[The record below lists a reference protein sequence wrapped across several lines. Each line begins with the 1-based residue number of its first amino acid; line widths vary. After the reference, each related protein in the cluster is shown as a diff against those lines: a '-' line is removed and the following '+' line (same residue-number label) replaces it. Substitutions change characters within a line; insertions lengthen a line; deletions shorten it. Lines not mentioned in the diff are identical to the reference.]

1 MSRIGKIARRTFLL
15 GSVAIVGGVA
25 FGYWKYKQPYGN
37 PLDDRLADG
46 EASLTPYVKVASD
59 GITIITPRA
68 EMGQGVHTTLAAM
81 VAEELDV
88 ELDAVKIEHGPA
100 SYAYYNEAFLEE
112 AVPFLPTDHSTT
124 AEMMRGF
131 TKVPAKFL
139 ALQLTGGSSTT
150 PDGFVKMRKAGA
162 AARVVLVKAA
172 AQKLGVAESSL
183 KTADGEVIAP
193 NGEKVAYT
201 ELATLAATIEPPAD
215 PELRP
220 QSEWKLLGKSQPR
233 VDMVSKV
240 TGTAPFGID
249 TELDGMLY
257 ATVRVNPF
265 LGAGVKSYDA
275 TKTLGMRGV
284 KKVVPVTNGLAVIA
298 TNTWYAMEGAKALK
312 VEWKPAPYPLTT
324 SEHFAQVAASFTE
337 ERQDSQ
343 NRNDGDVDI
352 ILAGGDVT
360 ELEYRAPYLSH
371 ATMEPMNA
379 TAWMRDGK
387 LDIWAGNQNP
397 TLARKFASNVTGIE
411 AETIEIHT
419 PYLGGG
425 FGRRGEMDYI
435 TLATEVA
442 QAMEGTPVKT
452 TWSREEDMCH
462 GFYRP
467 ISIGRIKAVMEDGA
481 PKAMDIK
488 LAAPGAVIDA
498 FSRQGLPAAGPDGSI
513 PMAAWE
519 QPYTFPN
526 YRVTAYKVPTML
538 PVTFWRSVGGS
549 QNAFFQESALDELAH
564 AAGVDPVEMRLKSLD
579 HMPSRK
585 VIEAVAEMSNWGSAV
600 PEGHGRGMAFCL
612 AFGVPTAE
620 VIEVANTDDGIKV
633 TKAFAAVDVG
643 IALDPGNIEAQVMGG
658 LNYGLSAAILS
669 QITLDNGE
677 VEQTNF
683 HNYDA
688 MRMYQAPTI
697 EVRILENAEKIRGIG
712 EPGTPPAAPALA
724 NAIFAATGTRLREMP
739 FSNFVDFA

>member
-1 MSRIGKIARRTFLL
+1 MGRIAKIARRTFLL
-15 GSVAIVGGVA
+15 GSVAVIGGVA

-37 PLDDRLADG
+37 PLDDRLTDG

-88 ELDAVKIEHGPA
+88 ELNAVKIEHGPA
-100 SYAYYNEAFLEE
+100 SYAYYNEAVLEE
-112 AVPFLPTDHSTT
+112 AVPFLPTDHGMV
-124 AEMMRGF
+124 AETMRGF

-139 ALQLTGGSSTT
+139 ALQITGGSSTT

-162 AARVVLVKAA
+162 AARTVLVQAA
-172 AQKLGVAESSL
+172 AQKLGVSESNL
-183 KTADGEVIAP
+183 KTENGHVIAP
-193 NGEKVAYT
+193 DGTKVAYT
-201 ELATLAATIEPPAD
+201 ELATLAASIEPPAD
-215 PELRP
+215 PDLQP
-220 QSEWKLLGKSQPR
+220 QSEWRLLGKSQPR
-233 VDMVSKV
+233 VDMVPKV
-240 TGTAPFGID
+240 TGTAPFGVD
-249 TELDGMLY
+249 TQLDDMLY
-257 ATVRVNPF
+257 ATVRVNPY
-265 LGAGVKSYDA
+265 LGAGVRSYDA
-275 TKTLGMRGV
+275 SETLGMRGV
-284 KKVVPVTNGLAVIA
+284 KKVVEVTNGLAVIA
-298 TNTWYAMEGAKALK
+298 TNTWYAMEGAKALE
-312 VEWKPAPYPLTT
+312 VEWEPAPYPLTT
-324 SEHFAQVAASFTE
+324 DEHFAQVAASFTD

-343 NRNDGDVDI
+343 NRNEGDVEPL
-352 ILAGGDVT
+352 LAGGNVT
-360 ELEYRAPYLSH
+360 EIEYRAPYLAH

-379 TAWMRDGK
+379 TAWLRDGK

-397 TLARKFASNVTGIE
+397 TLARQFASNVTGIP
-411 AETIEIHT
+411 AEEIEIHT

-425 FGRRGEMDYI
+425 FGRRGEMDYVQ
-435 TLATEVA
+435 LAVEVA
-442 QAMEGTPVKT
+442 KGMEGTPVKT
-452 TWSREEDMCH
+452 TWSREEDQCH

-481 PKAMDIK
+481 PKAIDIQ
-488 LAAPGAVIDA
+488 LAAPGAIIDA

-513 PMAAWE
+513 PMAAWD

-564 AAGVDPVEMRLKSLD
+564 AAGVDPIEMRLKSLT
-579 HMPSRK
+579 HGPSRK
-585 VIEAVAEMSNWGSAV
+585 VIEAVVEMSNWGSAMPV
-600 PEGHGRGMAFCL
+600 GHGRGMAFCL

-620 VIEVANTDDGIKV
+620 VIEVANTEDGIKV

-643 IALDPGNIEAQVMGG
+643 VALDPGNIEAQVMGG

-688 MRMYQAPTI
+688 MRMYQAPSI
-697 EVRILENAEKIRGIG
+697 EVKILENAEKIRGIG

>member
-1 MSRIGKIARRTFLL
+1 MGRIAKIARRTFLL
-15 GSVAIVGGVA
+15 GSVAVIGGVA

-37 PLDDRLADG
+37 PLDDRLTDG

-100 SYAYYNEAFLEE
+100 SYAYYNEAVLEE
-112 AVPFLPTDHSTT
+112 AVPFLPTDHGMV
-124 AEMMRGF
+124 AETMRGF

-139 ALQLTGGSSTT
+139 ALQITGGSSTT

-162 AARVVLVKAA
+162 AARTVLVQAA
-172 AQKLGVAESSL
+172 AQKLGVSESNL
-183 KTADGEVIAP
+183 KTENGHVIAP
-193 NGEKVAYT
+193 DGTKVAYT
-201 ELATLAATIEPPAD
+201 ELATLAASIEPPAD
-215 PELRP
+215 PDLKP
-220 QSEWKLLGKSQPR
+220 QSEWRLLGKSQPR
-233 VDMVSKV
+233 VYMVSKV
-240 TGTAPFGID
+240 SGTAPFGVD
-249 TELDGMLY
+249 TQLDDMLY
-257 ATVRVNPF
+257 ATVRVNPY
-265 LGAGVKSYDA
+265 LGAGIRSYDA
-275 TKTLGMRGV
+275 SETLGMRGV
-284 KKVVPVTNGLAVIA
+284 KKVVEVTNGLAVIA
-298 TNTWYAMEGAKALK
+298 TNTWYAMEGAKALE
-312 VEWKPAPYPLTT
+312 VEWEPAPYPLTT
-324 SEHFAQVAASFTE
+324 DEHFAQVAASFTD

-343 NRNDGDVDI
+343 NRNEGDVEPV
-352 ILAGGDVT
+352 LAGGNVT
-360 ELEYRAPYLSH
+360 EIEYRAPYLAH

-379 TAWMRDGK
+379 TAWLRDGK

-397 TLARKFASNVTGIE
+397 TLARQFASNVTGIP
-411 AETIEIHT
+411 AEEIEIHT

-425 FGRRGEMDYI
+425 FGRRGEMDYVQ
-435 TLATEVA
+435 LAVEVA
-442 QAMEGTPVKT
+442 KGMEGTPVKT
-452 TWSREEDMCH
+452 TWSREEDQCH

-481 PKAMDIK
+481 PKAIDIQ
-488 LAAPGAVIDA
+488 LAAPGAIIDA

-513 PMAAWE
+513 PMAAWD

-564 AAGVDPVEMRLKSLD
+564 AAGVDPIEMRLKSLT
-579 HMPSRK
+579 HGPSRK
-585 VIEAVAEMSNWGSAV
+585 VIEAVVEMSNWGSV
-600 PEGHGRGMAFCL
+600 MPEGHGRGMAFCL

-620 VIEVANTDDGIKV
+620 VIEVANTEDGIKV

-643 IALDPGNIEAQVMGG
+643 VALDPGNIEAQVMGG

-688 MRMYQAPTI
+688 MRMYQAPSI
-697 EVRILENAEKIRGIG
+697 EVKILENAEKIRGIG

>member
-1 MSRIGKIARRTFLL
+1 MSRIGRIARRTFLL
-15 GSVAIVGGVA
+15 GSVAIAGGVA

-37 PLDDRLADG
+37 PLTDRLADG
-46 EASLTPYVKVASD
+46 EASLTPYVKISSD

-100 SYAYYNEAFLEE
+100 SYAYYNEAVLEE
-112 AVPFLPTDHSTT
+112 AVPFLPTDHGTV
-124 AEMMRGF
+124 AELARGA
-131 TKVPAKFL
+131 TKIPAKFL
-139 ALQLTGGSSTT
+139 ALQITGGSSTT

-162 AARVVLVKAA
+162 AARTVLVQAA
-172 AQKLGVAESSL
+172 AQKLGLAEASL
-183 KTADGEVIAP
+183 KTESGHVIAP
-193 NGEKVAYT
+193 DGTKIAYT

-215 PELRP
+215 PDLKP
-220 QSEWKLLGKSQPR
+220 QSDWRLLGKTQPR

-249 TELDGMLY
+249 TQLDGMLY
-257 ATVRVNPF
+257 ASIRVNPY
-265 LGAGVKSYDA
+265 LGAGVTSYDA
-275 TKTLGMRGV
+275 STTLGMRGV
-284 KKVVPVTNGLAVIA
+284 KKVVEITNGLAVVA
-298 TNTWYAMEGAKALK
+298 TNTWYAMEGAKALE
-312 VEWKPAPYPLTT
+312 VEWEPAPYPLTT
-324 SEHFAQVAASFTE
+324 SEHFAQVAASFTDD
-337 ERQDSQ
+337 RQDSQ
-343 NRNDGDVDI
+343 NRNDGDVAAV
-352 ILAGGDVT
+352 LAGGDVT
-360 ELEYRAPYLSH
+360 ELEYRAPYLAH

-379 TAWMRDGK
+379 TAWLRDGK

-397 TLARKFASNVTGIE
+397 TLARQFASNVTGIR
-411 AETIEIHT
+411 AEEIEIHT

-425 FGRRGEMDYI
+425 FGRRGEMDYVQ
-435 TLATEVA
+435 LAVEVA
-442 QAMEGTPVKT
+442 RAVEGTPVKT
-452 TWSREEDMCH
+452 TWSREEDQCH

-467 ISIGRIKAVMEDGA
+467 ISIGRVKAVMEDGA
-481 PKAMDIK
+481 PKAVDIK
-488 LAAPGAVIDA
+488 LAAPAAIIDA

-513 PMAAWE
+513 PMAAWD

-585 VIEAVAEMSNWGSAV
+585 VIEAVAEMSNWGSAL
-600 PEGHGRGMAFCL
+600 PDGHGRGMAFCL

-620 VIEVANTDDGIKV
+620 VIEVAQTDRGLKV
-633 TKAFAAVDVG
+633 TKAYAAVDVG
-643 IALDPGNIEAQVMGG
+643 VALDPGNIEAQVMGG
-658 LNYGLSAAILS
+658 LNYGLSAAIMS
-669 QITLDNGE
+669 QITVESGE
-677 VEQTNF
+677 VQETNF
-683 HNYDA
+683 HTYDA
-688 MRMYQAPTI
+688 MRMYQAPSI
-697 EVRILENAEKIRGIG
+697 KVKILENAEKIRGIG

-724 NAIFAATGTRLREMP
+724 NAIFAATGQRIREMP
-739 FSNFVDFA
+739 FSKFVDFA

>member
-1 MSRIGKIARRTFLL
+1 MGRIAKIARRTFLL
-15 GSVAIVGGVA
+15 GSVAVVGGVA

-46 EASLTPYVKVASD
+46 EASLTPYVKVASN
-59 GITIITPRA
+59 GITIVTPRA

-88 ELDAVKIEHGPA
+88 ELDAVKVEHGPA
-100 SYAYYNEAFLEE
+100 SFAYYNGALLEE
-112 AVPFLPTDHSTT
+112 AVPFLPTDHGML
-124 AEMMRGF
+124 AETMRGF

-139 ALQLTGGSSTT
+139 ALQITGGSSTT

-162 AARVVLVKAA
+162 AARTVLVQAA
-172 AQKLGVAESSL
+172 AQKLGVPEAGL
-183 KTADGEVIAP
+183 KTENGHVIAP
-193 NGEKVAYT
+193 DGAKVAYT

-215 PELRP
+215 PVLKP
-220 QSEWKLLGKSQPR
+220 QSQWRLLGKTQPR

-249 TELDGMLY
+249 TQLDGMLY
-257 ATVRVNPF
+257 ASIRVNPY

-275 TKTLGMRGV
+275 TETLGMRGV
-284 KKVVPVTNGLAVIA
+284 KKVVEITNGLAVIA
-298 TNTWYAMEGAKALK
+298 TNTWYAMEGAKALE
-312 VEWKPAPYPLTT
+312 VEWEPAPYPLTT
-324 SEHFAQVAASFTE
+324 EEHFAQVAASFTE
-337 ERQDSQ
+337 DRQDSQ
-343 NRNDGDVDI
+343 NRDEGDVAPV
-352 ILAGGDVT
+352 LAGGNVT
-360 ELEYRAPYLSH
+360 EIEYRAPYLAH

-379 TAWMRDGK
+379 TAWLRGGK

-397 TLARKFASNVTGIE
+397 TLARQFASNVTGIP
-411 AETIEIHT
+411 AEEIEIHT

-425 FGRRGEMDYI
+425 FGRRGEMDYVQ
-435 TLATEVA
+435 LAVEVA
-442 QAMEGTPVKT
+442 KAIEGTPVKT
-452 TWSREEDMCH
+452 TWSREEDQCH

-481 PKAMDIK
+481 PKALDIQ
-488 LAAPGAVIDA
+488 LAAPGAIIDA

-513 PMAAWE
+513 PMAAWD

-549 QNAFFQESALDELAH
+549 QNAFFQESALDELAY
-564 AAGVDPVEMRLKSLD
+564 AAGVDPVEMRLKNLD

-585 VIEAVAEMSNWGSAV
+585 VIEAVAEMSNWGAAM

-620 VIEVANTDDGIKV
+620 VIEVANTDEGLKV

-643 IALDPGNIEAQVMGG
+643 VALDPGNIEAQVMGG
-658 LNYGLSAAILS
+658 LNYGLSAAIMS
-669 QITLDNGE
+669 EITLDNGE

-688 MRMYQAPTI
+688 MRMYQAPSI
-697 EVRILENAEKIRGIG
+697 DVKILENAEKIRGIG

-724 NAIFAATGTRLREMP
+724 NAIFAATGQRIREMP
-739 FSNFVDFA
+739 FSKFVDFA